1 MMTFGTSLENYF
13 LISVPTALQPGG
25 TFLVF
30 VITGGVAGTLGIFIN
45 SIIFKI
51 AGAMNIPSGSMELY
65 RFYFTIAGIL
75 FAAGIIAPWS
85 LPVKH
90 HKKDNQN

>member
-1 MMTFGTSLENYF
+1 MAFGTSLENYF
-13 LISVPTALQPGG
+13 LISVPDALQPGG

-30 VITGGVAGTLGIFIN
+30 VITGGVAGSLGILIN
-45 SIIFKI
+45 SAIFKI
-51 AGAMNIPSGSMELY
+51 AGSLNIPSGSMELY
-65 RFYFTIAGIL
+65 SFYFTVAGIL